1 MRRRSIWR
9 RAKAKSKSKTMT
21 KTPLTKSKV
30 GHTRNET
37 QVVHI
42 SFDKS
47 VLDEIK
53 KSAKNSGLSA
63 AAWIRMTAIKEAKAC
78 V

>member
-1 MRRRSIWR
+1 M
-9 RAKAKSKSKTMT
+9 
-21 KTPLTKSKV
+21 KTPSTRSKV
-30 GHTRNET
+30 GHTRSET

-42 SFDKS
+42 SFDKA

-53 KSAKNSGLSA
+53 KSAKDSGLSA
-63 AAWIRMTAIKEAKAC
+63 SAWIRMTAIREAKAC